1 MGKIYCLMGKSSSGK
16 DTIFKRLL
24 EREDLKLK
32 RIVPYTTRPI
42 RENETDGVEYCFCD
56 RATRD
61 RLIAAGKVIELRSY
75 ETVHGIWN
83 YFTVDDGK
91 TDLKKHDYLMIGT
104 IDTYKS
110 LVKYYEKAEVL
121 PIYID
126 VEDGIRLERALKRE
140 KQQVAPRYE
149 EMCRRFLADSR
160 DFSKERLKEAGIGAR
175 QIFRNDSVE
184 EAVEAVARYIRRS
197 R

>member
-126 VEDGIRLERALKRE
+126 VEDGVRLQRALDRE
-140 KQQVAPRYE
+140 KQQAEPRFE

-160 DFSKERLKEAGIGAR
+160 DFSKERLEAAGITKE
-175 QIFRNDSVE
+175 QIFRND
-184 EAVEAVARYIRRS
+184 EADRTTEDIAAFIKKE
-197 R
+197 

>member
-42 RENETDGVEYCFCD
+42 RENETDGVEYFFCD

-121 PIYID
+121 PIYI
-126 VEDGIRLERALKRE
+126 
-140 KQQVAPRYE
+140 
-149 EMCRRFLADSR
+149 
-160 DFSKERLKEAGIGAR
+160 EA
-175 QIFRNDSVE
+175 
-184 EAVEAVARYIRRS
+184 
-197 R
+197 